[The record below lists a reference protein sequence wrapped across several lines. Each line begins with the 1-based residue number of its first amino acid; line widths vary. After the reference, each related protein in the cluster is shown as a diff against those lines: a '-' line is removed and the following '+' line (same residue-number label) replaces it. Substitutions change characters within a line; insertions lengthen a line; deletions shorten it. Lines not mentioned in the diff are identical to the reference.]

1 VTSAERV
8 PPRLELAEH
17 VFLVTVQ
24 PRGRFEGGDLG
35 VEFRDAVGL
44 VVRGGLFRVGH
55 GVLYCTRRA
64 MRKCPECREED
75 TRIAHVLRYS
85 VTSQLRKLEDAQ
97 HEAAHL
103 LVGHLAGLRL
113 REAVLANTRGVTR
126 GEYVTYARGYVTFHA
141 HMIRD
146 REALALTYAAGVA
159 WESRRSKR
167 ATIAASGDRAAAFEL
182 GVTRTSFRACVRL
195 AGALLR
201 THASLHAA
209 FTRALLERDLRQ
221 TDVDALVRGE
231 GLPDL

>member
-1 VTSAERV
+1 
-8 PPRLELAEH
+8 
-17 VFLVTVQ
+17 
-24 PRGRFEGGDLG
+24 
-35 VEFRDAVGL
+35 
-44 VVRGGLFRVGH
+44 
-55 GVLYCTRRA
+55 